1 MPKLKTH
8 SGAKKRL
15 RRTGSGKLS
24 FERNGR
30 QHLLMQKSKRQKR
43 IPRKQLLDP
52 TNARALEHL
61 VPYM

>member
-1 MPKLKTH
+1 MPRMKTH

-24 FERNGR
+24 YKRNGR

-43 IPRKQLLDP
+43 IPRKQILDA
-52 TNARALEHL
+52 TNERALQHL